1 MTEAEMATKAGTVP
15 AGAPVLDPTARVS
28 KRPPADCPRRG
39 RHLDESR
46 DPEIMR
52 AALELLA
59 ESGYDR
65 LTMEAV
71 AARAKAGKATLYR
84 RWPSKAEL
92 VVDAV
97 TCLKG
102 PGHAMGGHDT
112 GSLRGDLRASFLGV
126 YKDLDEFRI
135 GVISGLLTSLRRN
148 PDLAKVFEERFVA
161 QSRRALMQ
169 LFARA
174 RERGEVAA
182 GHDIELLATV
192 GPAILFHRLLL
203 TGKPLTREFITRVID
218 EVIVPLAGNPLPGK
232 APAS

>member
-1 MTEAEMATKAGTVP
+1 MGRKAHEVTTGGWSKDWSRGT
-15 AGAPVLDPTARVS
+15 ALG
-28 KRPPADCPRRG
+28 CPRRG

-46 DPEIMR
+46 DPDIMR

-84 RWPSKAEL
+84 RWRSKAEL

-97 TCLKG
+97 SSWHGAAPTTVV
-102 PGHAMGGHDT
+102 DT
-112 GSLRGDLRASFLGV
+112 GSLRGDLRATFLTTLTE
-126 YKDLDEFRI
+126 LDDFQV
-135 GVISGLLTSLRRN
+135 GVISGLLTSLRHH
-148 PDLAKVFEERFVA
+148 PELAKVFEERFVEHKM
-161 QSRRALMQ
+161 RELKTVFTR
-169 LFARA
+169 ARA
-174 RERGEVAA
+174 RGEVAG

-203 TGKPLTREFITRVID
+203 SGKPLTRHFVCRVID
-218 EVIVPLAGNPLPGK
+218 DVVLPLAGTTLERK
-232 APAS
+232 ARA